1 MPLPK
6 LSIPDYECVLP
17 RGLKVTYRP
26 FLVKEEKLLYLAM
39 ETQNQKEMI
48 KAVKDIIKACTNVKN
63 SATLATF
70 EIEYLF
76 LKIRGKSVGEVSEFK
91 LTCPDDN
98 ETQVDVEVNLD
109 QVEVQI
115 PKEHTN
121 IIKLTDEITLT
132 MKYPSLDVFV
142 KNNLVDNPGIDDVFK
157 LAADCTESIADGEE
171 LHEAK
176 DYKKAEL
183 VAFYEDMN
191 SGQFAEVQRFFETM
205 PKLSKDIEVFNP
217 KTEVTSTVKLEGL
230 ASFFA

>member
-17 RGLKVTYRP
+17 RGTKVTYRP
-26 FLVKEEKLLYLAM
+26 FLVREEKLLYMAM

-48 KAVKDIIKACTNVKN
+48 KAVKDIIKACTSIKNVN
-63 SATLATF
+63 DLATF

-76 LKIRGKSVGEVSEFK
+76 LRIRGKSVGEVSEFK
-91 LTCPDDN
+91 VTCPDDDT
-98 ETQVDVEVNLD
+98 TQVDAEVNLD
-109 QVEVQI
+109 EVEVII

-121 IIKLTDEITLT
+121 IIKLDETITLT

-142 KNNLVDNPGIDDVFK
+142 KNNLTDNPGIDDVFK
-157 LAADCTESIADGEE
+157 LAADCTDTIADGDE

-183 VAFYEDMN
+183 VAFFEGMN
-191 SGQFAEVQRFFETM
+191 SGQFQDVQKFFETM
-205 PKLSKDIEVFNP
+205 PKLQKEIEVFNP
-217 KTEVTSTVKLEGL
+217 KTEVTSTVMLEGL